1 MTMTHSGDGAA
12 QAAANTEALIA
23 RRRQLLGPAYRLF
36 YDQPLHL
43 VRGEGVWL
51 YDAQGKPYLD
61 AYNNVV
67 PLGHCHRAVV
77 EAIARQA
84 STLNTHTRYVHETV
98 LDYAE
103 ALLATYTP
111 GPGHVM
117 FTCTGSEANDLALR
131 IAQAHTGATGLIVT
145 RHAYHGVTL
154 SIAQASPS
162 LGRYVTLGPAVRTV
176 AAPDSYRQAPGET
189 GPALARAVREAIAD
203 LARHGLRPAALM
215 VDTIFSSD
223 GVQAGPA
230 GFLREAVDAIH
241 EAGGL
246 FIADEVQ
253 AGMGRTGET
262 LWGYMRHG
270 VAPDLITM
278 GKPLGNGHPVA
289 GVAARPQVLEA
300 FGRNSRYFNTFG
312 GNPVSAA
319 AGLAVLRTVQQ
330 EGLMQNAG
338 RVGAYLRERLQGLA
352 ARHDLIG
359 DERRGPVHRRGTG
372 ARPRHARA
380 GHRAGGARGQ
390 RLARPA
396 GADQQRRR
404 ACQHLEDPSAAAVFH
419 GRRGQAGGGAGRDA
433 GRAVARPAASTA

>member
-1 MTMTHSGDGAA
+1 M
-12 QAAANTEALIA
+12 
-23 RRRQLLGPAYRLF
+23 
-36 YDQPLHL
+36 
-43 VRGEGVWL
+43 
-51 YDAQGKPYLD
+51 
-61 AYNNVV
+61 V
-67 PLGHCHRAVV
+67 PLGHCHPAVV

-103 ALLATYTP
+103 ALLATYAP

-131 IAQAHTGATGLIVT
+131 IAQAHRRRRLIVT

-278 GKPLGNGHPVA
+278 GKPLGNGHPWPA
-289 GVAARPQVLEA
+289 WRPGRKLEA

-330 EGLMQNAG
+330 EGLMRNAE
-338 RVGAYLRERLQGLA
+338 RVGAICASACKDWPRVMISSATCA
-352 ARHDLIG
+352 ARACSSAWNWCA
-359 DERRGPVHRRGTG
+359 T
-372 ARPRHARA
+372 APRAA

-404 ACQHLEDPSAAAVFH
+404 ACQHLKI
-419 GRRGQAGGGAGRDA
+419 
-433 GRAVARPAASTA
+433 RPPLPFSTADADRLVAALDETLAAL